1 MDSMYYRIVNDN
13 VTVLVGTELSW
24 NIVHIIL
31 IYLQYGIYV
40 RLAYKYTM

>member
-24 NIVHIIL
+24 NIHIIL